1 MIVLHHILHPSND
14 GNQSY
19 QRKYL
24 YDRKSSTNGKSSYYG
39 SSAYDEHPSYIF
51 LSETLDSPLF
61 SPHTRSLWV
70 YLVYELIIS
79 KQRHIFQRKQWHS
92 VIWWITTIWWVSI
105 SLTTSKKKR
114 KKWLSPLFSL
124 QKCVNLCT
132 KNLLTKLRQSW
143 KVKVKNTLVKC
154 KEVKILILSW
164 LAIENSHNDRRTILC
179 HVSEVI

>member
-61 SPHTRSLWV
+61 SPRTRSLWV
-70 YLVYELIIS
+70 HLVYELIIS

-92 VIWWITTIWWVSI
+92 VIWWITTRVGHANDADYAHMRNMRMRMRIENLI
-105 SLTTSKKKR
+105 HIFHIKREKMSLFKR
-114 KKWLSPLFSL
+114 QWNQKSNDEKCVKYAFLSPF
-124 QKCVNLCT
+124 
-132 KNLLTKLRQSW
+132 
-143 KVKVKNTLVKC
+143 
-154 KEVKILILSW
+154 
-164 LAIENSHNDRRTILC
+164 TIK
-179 HVSEVI
+179 